1 MKEALFVK
9 YDQNKNFSLI
19 SAPKPIKYFPEGT
32 NVLYSLIAPS
42 ITEGNCSDAWKFV
55 ARHFTN
61 RSSHIKG
68 IGFYQSYIPVA
79 RYDSFIINIAIAAM
93 HKITDRILYVSN

>member
-55 ARHFTN
+55 ARHCANMISQIQT
-61 RSSHIKG
+61 SPTV
-68 IGFYQSYIPVA
+68 Q
-79 RYDSFIINIAIAAM
+79 
-93 HKITDRILYVSN
+93 LYTLTTQ